1 MGILRQLK
9 EYSQSL
15 FVTKCLSD
23 LCLINCYNIPPF
35 IWIIDRLDKMLYEI
49 GGLIILGKRYL
60 DLYKYNF

>member
-1 MGILRQLK
+1 M
-9 EYSQSL
+9 

-23 LCLINCYNIPPF
+23 LCLINCKKIPPF
-35 IWIIDRLDKMLYEI
+35 IWIIDRFDKMLDEI